1 MLWGYY
7 KKLVIADNV
16 AGYVDSVYGNLSNY
30 KGFDIALVVFLFTVQ
45 IYCDFS
51 GYSDIAIG
59 TAKLLDIDLM
69 KNFKSPYFSASI
81 KEFWS
86 RWHISLSTWFRDYVY
101 IPLGGNRCSK
111 LKHYFNLLVTFLV
124 SGLWHGASWNFVIW
138 GGIHGV
144 AQIIEMVSGKVLKKF
159 RDNRVGHILCVAV
172 VFIFCNLAWVF
183 FRAENFMD
191 AIYVISNILNGIL
204 NPASYLSSKLMSIPQ
219 FLLLMCYI
227 AVLAIY
233 DFENYKLGVTEYLNN
248 KPTLVRW
255 VCYVFIGLLVVF
267 GSQKGVA
274 AEFVYFQ
281 F

>member
-1 MLWGYY
+1 MG
-7 KKLVIADNV
+7 
-16 AGYVDSVYGNLSNY
+16 
-30 KGFDIALVVFLFTVQ
+30 
-45 IYCDFS
+45 
-51 GYSDIAIG
+51 
-59 TAKLLDIDLM
+59 
-69 KNFKSPYFSASI
+69 
-81 KEFWS
+81 
-86 RWHISLSTWFRDYVY
+86 
-101 IPLGGNRCSK
+101 
-111 LKHYFNLLVTFLV
+111 
-124 SGLWHGASWNFVIW
+124 

-144 AQIIEMVSGKVLKKF
+144 AQIIETVSGKVLKKF